1 MGNCLQKKKIFID
14 MELKKFESNFVNDKK
29 FLDKYVGKINE
40 TIVTTHVTSPF
51 IKLNTIKRAAK
62 MLSKYDSIAAITK
75 DYNFAWIKKRI
86 R

>member
-1 MGNCLQKKKIFID
+1 MIKN
-14 MELKKFESNFVNDKK
+14 

-51 IKLNTIKRAAK
+51 IKLKTIKRAAK